1 MPYDIENKP
10 QYAEISEDT
19 YMKKRFQAAALAA
32 VMCGS
37 MLGTLPYE
45 SSAAGTIYEF
55 ENGTIHD
62 TGDNVTEAVTLT
74 GASGGKAVSL
84 LDSGDSVTLEV
95 NAPADGR
102 YTLTIRYSQPYDEAG
117 KTQNV
122 LVNGTETGQLLC
134 AYTGENA
141 FRTADISANLKKGK
155 NTVTI
160 EASWGWSYLDS
171 LTVRESAASAGMA
184 SNPVISRNVPAYSG
198 SASAASGNDAHYYT
212 SWTASGQDYLAYDL
226 SSVPAAQRKQVLAVW
241 YNGSTFDQIGSYASC
256 SAIPVDYTI
265 EVNAAAGGSYP
276 ASGWKTVKTVQD
288 NGLASRQHLIDME
301 GYNWIRIRVT
311 EGYGGEIS
319 LNFDIH
325 DASQGVSDSW
335 IFFGDSITAGSMV
348 NSYGTSYAA
357 RVSQIDSNYQPL
369 QENGG
374 IGGISSYHGSANID
388 RWLADSPVK
397 YVSIAYGTND
407 AWGNNGGADRYY
419 ESTKYM
425 IDAVLALGKV
435 PVLPTIPYATNTD
448 VNSYL
453 DLYNGK
459 IAQLYAEYGDKVLH
473 GPDFYSFFKQ
483 NPQYLSDDG
492 VHPSFEGYEA
502 MRQLWAETMYETVYT
517 KASSSLMGDVNTDGS
532 VDDADVSALQCYLLR
547 TGTLTDAQ
555 CRNADLCEDGTVNAF
570 DLAALKRNIR
580 TASDAPETPDVPET
594 PAFSAFYEAE
604 NAALS
609 GGNQIIS
616 DASAS
621 GGKAVGNFGD
631 SGDTLTFTVEIPTG
645 GSYKLILTAM
655 GLGGEKENNVLI
667 DGMPAGTFKSPGG
680 GYSEGVLRRVML
692 TAGTHTITITPAWGW
707 IQLDSLK
714 IEQDEAISD
723 AVYEVDNTLINP
735 NADANTQKL
744 FDYLCES
751 YGNVTL
757 AGQVCNDGLN
767 GDEFKTIYEVTGK
780 YPAIVG
786 LDMMDYTPS
795 RTALGARSNAVDTAI
810 SFHNSGGIVTFCWH
824 WNAPTE
830 YLLDGNDANG
840 SPRWWSGFSTSNTTF
855 DIGAVMNGSDP
866 NGKALI
872 DRDIAEIASQLHRL
886 ADAGV
891 PVLWRP
897 LHEASGGWF
906 WWGAKG
912 ADAYKKFWVYLYE
925 ELTYTYGCNN
935 LIWVW
940 NGQHADW
947 YPGDE
952 YVDVIGEDI
961 YAGERVYS
969 AQNAKFSELLEYPDT
984 NKIIA
989 LTENG
994 TVPDIDNIVAANSHW
1009 AWFGTWCGDFVM
1021 TNGKYNDKF
1030 TEADIMRKTYQSEY
1044 VITLDELPDLY

>member
-1 MPYDIENKP
+1 
-10 QYAEISEDT
+10 
-19 YMKKRFQAAALAA
+19 MKKRLQAAAIAA
-32 VMCGS
+32 VMYSS
-37 MLGTLPYE
+37 MLCIPPHSTE
-45 SSAAGTIYEF
+45 AADLTYEF

-62 TGDNVTEAVTLT
+62 TGDNVTESVSLT

-84 LDSGDSVTLEV
+84 LDSGDSVTLEI
-95 NAPADGR
+95 NAPADGS
-102 YTLTIRYSQPYDEAG
+102 YTLSIRYSQPYDEAG
-117 KTQNV
+117 KYQNV
-122 LVNGTETGQLLC
+122 LVNGAQIGQILC
-134 AYTGENA
+134 AHTGENA
-141 FRTADISANLKKGK
+141 FRTAEISANLRQGK

-171 LTVRESAASAGMA
+171 LTLVQKAQSAGMA
-184 SNPVISRNVPAYSG
+184 ANPVISRNVPAYSG
-198 SASAASGNDAHYYT
+198 SSSASSGNDAHYYSFWT
-212 SWTASGQDYLAYDL
+212 SSGQDYLAYDL
-226 SSVPAAQRKQVLAVW
+226 SSVPASQRKEVIAVW
-241 YNGSTFDQIGSYASC
+241 YNGSTFDQIGSYATC

-265 EVNAAAGGSYP
+265 EVNAASGGSYP

-288 NGLASRQHLIDME
+288 NGLASSQHLVDME
-301 GYNWIRIRVT
+301 GYNWIRINVT
-311 EGYGGEIS
+311 KGYGNEIS

-325 DASQGVSDSW
+325 DASAGVSDSW

-348 NSYGTSYAA
+348 NSYGTGYAT
-357 RVSQIDSNYQPL
+357 RVSQIDSRYFPI

-374 IGGISSYHGSANID
+374 IGGISSYHGSDNID
-388 RWLADSPVK
+388 EWLADSPVK

-419 ESTKYM
+419 TSTKYM
-425 IDAVLALGKV
+425 IDAVLAKGKI
-435 PVLPTIPYATNTD
+435 PVLPTIPYASNPD
-448 VNSYL
+448 VNAYL

-459 IAQLYAEYGDKVLH
+459 IAQLYSEYGDKLLH
-473 GPDFYSFFKQ
+473 GPDFYSFFKA
-483 NPQYLSDDG
+483 NPHYLSDDG
-492 VHPSFEGYEA
+492 VHPNFDGYEA

-517 KASSSLMGDVNTDGS
+517 KASSSAGASLKGDVNTDGI
-532 VDDADVSALQCYLLR
+532 VNAADVSALQKYILT
-547 TGTLTDAQ
+547 TGILTSAQ
-555 CRNADLCEDGTVNAF
+555 CPNADLCEDGIVDSF
-570 DLAALKRNIR
+570 DLAALKRYVR
-580 TASDAPETPDVPET
+580 TASDTPETPDIPDTPET
-594 PAFSAFYEAE
+594 PEFSAFFEAE
-604 NAALS
+604 DAKLS
-609 GGNQIIS
+609 GGNQIIN
-616 DASAS
+616 DTSAS
-621 GGKAVGNFGD
+621 GSKAVGNFGD
-631 SGDTLTFTVEIPTG
+631 SSDTLTFTVDIPTG
-645 GSYKLILTAM
+645 GSYKLILTSM

-667 DGMPAGTFKSPGG
+667 DGTPAGSFKSGG
-680 GYSEGVLRRVML
+680 GSYSETALRRVMM
-692 TAGTHTITITPAWGW
+692 TAGTHTITISPSWGW
-707 IQLDSLK
+707 IQLDCLK
-714 IEQDEAISD
+714 ITQDEAISN
-723 AVYEVDNTLINP
+723 AVYNVENKLINP
-735 NADANTQKL
+735 NADENTKKL

-751 YGNVTL
+751 YGKVTL
-757 AGQVCNDGLN
+757 SGQVCNDGLD
-767 GDEFKTIYEVTGK
+767 GDEFKAIYEVTGK

-795 RTALGARSNAVDTAI
+795 RTALGARSNAVETAI
-810 SFHNSGGIVTFCWH
+810 NFHKSGGIVTFCWH

-872 DRDIAEIASQLHRL
+872 DRDIAEIAKQLHRMG
-886 ADAGV
+886 DQGI

-925 ELTYTYGCNN
+925 ELTYTHGCNN

-952 YVDVIGEDI
+952 YVDIIGEDI

-994 TVPDIDNIVAANSHW
+994 TVFDIDNVVAANSRW

-1021 TNGKYNDKF
+1021 RNGKYNDQF
-1030 TEADIMRKTYQSEY
+1030 TEASIMKKTYQSEY

>member
-1 MPYDIENKP
+1 MR
-10 QYAEISEDT
+10 
-19 YMKKRFQAAALAA
+19 KRVQAAVLAA
-32 VMCGS
+32 VMCSS
-37 MLGTLPYE
+37 MTGWFPVET
-45 SSAAGTIYEF
+45 SAITMKYEF
-55 ENGTIHD
+55 ENGVISDSGEH
-62 TGDNVTEAVTLT
+62 VTEVVSLT
-74 GASGGKAVSL
+74 GASGGKAVNL
-84 LDSGDSVTLEV
+84 LDSGDAVTLEID
-95 NAPADGR
+95 APADGR
-102 YTLTIRYSQPYDEAG
+102 YTLSIRYSQPYDEAG
-117 KTQNV
+117 KYQNV
-122 LVNGTETGQLLC
+122 LVNGTEIGQILC
-134 AYTGENA
+134 AKTADNA
-141 FRTADISANLKKGK
+141 FQTVDLSANLKKGK
-155 NTVTI
+155 NTVTV
-160 EASWGWSYLDS
+160 EASWGWTYLDS
-171 LTVRESAASAGMA
+171 LTVQDASSAAGMLA
-184 SNPVISRNVPAYSG
+184 NPVISRNVPAYSG
-198 SASAASGNDAHYYT
+198 SASASSGNDAHYYSFWT
-212 SWTASGQDYLAYDL
+212 SSGQDYLAYDL
-226 SSVPAAQRKQVLAVW
+226 SGVPASQKKQVLAVW
-241 YNGSTFDQIGSYASC
+241 YNGSTFDQIGAYASC

-276 ASGWKTVKTVQD
+276 TSGWKTVKTVQD
-288 NGLASRQHLIDME
+288 NGLASRQHLVGME
-301 GYNWIRIRVT
+301 GYNWIRINVT
-311 EGYGGEIS
+311 ECYGGEVS

-325 DASQGVSDSW
+325 DASSGVSDSW

-348 NSYGTSYAA
+348 NSYGTGYAT
-357 RVSQIDSNYQPL
+357 RVNQMDSNYFPL

-425 IDAVLALGKV
+425 IDAVLALGKI
-435 PVLPTIPYATNTD
+435 PVLPTIPYASNTD
-448 VNSYL
+448 VNAYL

-459 IAQLYAEYGDKVLH
+459 IAQLYAEYGDKLLH
-473 GPDFYSFFKQ
+473 GPDFYSFFKA

-492 VHPSFEGYEA
+492 VHPSFDGYEA

-517 KASSSLMGDVNTDGS
+517 KAASSLQGDVNGDSS
-532 VDDADVSALQCYLLR
+532 VNDADVAALQQYLLQA
-547 TGTLTDAQ
+547 GDLAQ
-555 CRNADLCEDGTVNAF
+555 PQNADLCSDGVVNGF
-570 DLAALKRNIR
+570 DLAALKRMVR
-580 TASDAPETPDVPET
+580 TAADTPEIPDTPDT

-604 NAALS
+604 DAALA
-609 GGNQIIS
+609 GGNQIIN

-621 GGKAVGNFGD
+621 GGKAVGSFGN
-631 SGDTLTFTVEIPTG
+631 SSDTLTFTVDIPTG
-645 GSYKLILTAM
+645 GSYKLILNAM
-655 GLGGEKENNVLI
+655 GLGGEKENNILI
-667 DGMPAGTFKSPGG
+667 DGTPAGTFKSPAG
-680 GYSEGVLRRVML
+680 GYSEAVVRRVML
-692 TAGTHTITITPAWGW
+692 TAGTHTITVTPSWGW

-723 AVYEVDNTLINP
+723 AVYRVENKLINP
-735 NADANTQKL
+735 NATENTKKL
-744 FDYLCES
+744 FSYLCES
-751 YGNVTL
+751 YDKVTL
-757 AGQVCNDGLN
+757 SGQVCNDGLD
-767 GDEFKTIYEVTGK
+767 GDEFKAIYEATGK

-795 RTALGARSNAVDTAI
+795 RTALGARSYAVETAKN
-810 SFHNSGGIVTFCWH
+810 FHNSGGIVTFCWH

-866 NGKALI
+866 TGKALI
-872 DRDIAEIASQLHRL
+872 DRDIAEIAKQLHQL
-886 ADAGV
+886 EDAGI

-912 ADAYKKFWVYLYE
+912 PDAYKKFWVYLYE
-925 ELTYTYGCNN
+925 ELTYTHGCNN

-947 YPGDE
+947 YPGDA
-952 YVDVIGEDI
+952 YVDIIGEDI

-969 AQNAKFSELLEYPDT
+969 AQNAKFSELLEYPET

-994 TVPDIDNIVAANSHW
+994 TVPDIDNIVAANAHW

-1021 TNGKYNDKF
+1021 KNGKYSEQY
-1030 TEADIMRKTYQSEY
+1030 TEAAIMKKTYQSEY

>member
-1 MPYDIENKP
+1 
-10 QYAEISEDT
+10 
-19 YMKKRFQAAALAA
+19 MKKRLQAIAIAAM
-32 VMCGS
+32 VCGS
-37 MLGTLPYE
+37 MLSIPPYDTE
-45 SSAAGTIYEF
+45 AAELMYEFEKGTIY
-55 ENGTIHD
+55 N
-62 TGDNVTEAVTLT
+62 TGDNVSEPVSLT

-84 LDSGDSVTLEV
+84 LDSGDSVTLEI
-95 NAPADGR
+95 NAPADGS
-102 YTLTIRYSQPYDEAG
+102 YTLSIRYSQPYDEAG
-117 KTQNV
+117 KYQNV
-122 LVNGTETGQLLC
+122 LVNGTEIGQILC
-134 AYTGENA
+134 AYTEENA
-141 FRTADISANLKKGK
+141 FRTVGISANLKKGS

-160 EASWGWSYLDS
+160 QASWGWCYLDK
-171 LTVRESAASAGMA
+171 LTVVQNTQSAGMPA
-184 SNPVISRNVPAYSG
+184 NPVISRNVPAYSKNTT
-198 SASAASGNDAHYYT
+198 AAAAGNDAHYYT
-212 SWTASGQDYLAYDL
+212 SWTSSGQDYLAYDL
-226 SSVPAAQRKQVLAVW
+226 SSVPQSQRKQVLAVW
-241 YNGSTFDQIGSYASC
+241 YNGSTFDQIGSYATC

-265 EVNAAAGGSYP
+265 EVNAAAGGTYP
-276 ASGWKTVKTVQD
+276 ASGWKSVKTVQG
-288 NGLASRQHLIDME
+288 NGLSSRQHLIDLE
-301 GYNWIRIRVT
+301 GYNWIRINVSKC
-311 EGYGGEIS
+311 YGNEVS

-325 DASQGVSDSW
+325 DASAGISDSW

-348 NSYGTSYAA
+348 NSYGTSYAT
-357 RVSQIDSNYQPL
+357 RVNQIDSRYFPL

-388 RWLADSPVK
+388 NWLSDSPVK

-425 IDAVLALGKV
+425 IDAVLAKGKI
-435 PVLPTIPYATNTD
+435 PVVPTIPYATNQD

-453 DLYNGK
+453 DLYNAK
-459 IAQLYAEYGDKVLH
+459 IAQLYSEYGDKVLH
-473 GPDFYSFFKQ
+473 GPDFYQFFKE
-483 NPQYLSDDG
+483 NPNYLSSDG

-502 MRQLWAETMYETVYT
+502 MRQLWAETMYEAVYT
-517 KASSSLMGDVNTDGS
+517 KSSQPAESSVLGDVNTDGI
-532 VDDADVSALQCYLLR
+532 VDAADVVYLKEHLLCR
-547 TGTLTDAQ
+547 QELTTQ
-555 CRNADLCEDGTVNAF
+555 QYQNADLCSDGLVTVF
-570 DLAALKRNIR
+570 DLAALKRNLF
-580 TASDAPETPDVPET
+580 TGSDTPDLPETQE
-594 PAFSAFYEAE
+594 FSAFIEAE
-604 NAALS
+604 HAVVS
-609 GGNQIIS
+609 GANQIITDS
-616 DASAS
+616 SAS
-621 GGKAVGNFGD
+621 GGKAVGNFAD
-631 SGDTLTFTVEIPTG
+631 SSDTITFTVDIPTG
-645 GSYKLILTAM
+645 GSYKLIVTAM
-655 GLGGEKENNVLI
+655 GLGGEKENNILI
-667 DGMPAGTFKSPGG
+667 DGTPAGTFKSSGG
-680 GYSEGVLRRVML
+680 AYTDSVIRRVMM
-692 TAGTHTITITPAWGW
+692 TAGTHTITITPSWGW
-707 IQLDSLK
+707 IQVDCLK
-714 IEQDEAISD
+714 IEQDEAISNS
-723 AVYEVDNTLINP
+723 VYEVENTLINP
-735 NADANTQKL
+735 NANTNTQKL

-751 YGNVTL
+751 YGDVTL

-767 GDEFKTIYEVTGK
+767 GDEFKAIYEVTGK

-810 SFHNSGGIVTFCWH
+810 DFHQNGGIVTFCWH

-855 DIGAVMNGSDP
+855 DIAAVMNGSDP
-866 NGKALI
+866 KGKALI
-872 DRDIAEIASQLHRL
+872 DADIAEIAKQLHRME
-886 ADAGV
+886 DAGI

-925 ELTYTYGCNN
+925 ELTYTYACNN

-952 YVDVIGEDI
+952 YVDIIGEDI

-969 AQNAKFSELLEYPDT
+969 AQNAKFSELLEYSDT

-994 TVPDIDNIVAANSHW
+994 TVFDIDNVVAANSRW

-1021 TNGKYNDKF
+1021 RNGKYNDRY

>member
-1 MPYDIENKP
+1 
-10 QYAEISEDT
+10 
-19 YMKKRFQAAALAA
+19 MKKRLQAAATAA
-32 VMCGS
+32 LMCSS
-37 MLGTLPYE
+37 MLCILPHDAE
-45 SSAAGTIYEF
+45 AAGTTYEF
-55 ENGTIHD
+55 ENGTIYN
-62 TGDNVTEAVTLT
+62 TGDNATEAVSLT
-74 GASGGKAVSL
+74 GASGGKAVHL
-84 LDSGDSVTLEV
+84 TDSGDSVTLEV
-95 NAPADGR
+95 NAPAEGS
-102 YTLTIRYSQPYDEAG
+102 YTLTIRYCQPYDEFG
-117 KTQNV
+117 KYQNV
-122 LVNGTETGQLLC
+122 LVNGTEIGQLLC
-134 AYTGENA
+134 AHTGENA
-141 FRTADISANLKKGK
+141 FRTAEISANLKQGK

-160 EASWGWSYLDS
+160 ESSWGWSYLDS
-171 LTVRESAASAGMA
+171 LTVVQRSQSSGMA
-184 SNPVISRNVPAYSG
+184 SNPVISRDVPAYSKSS
-198 SASAASGNDAHYYT
+198 SASSGNDAHYYSFWT
-212 SWTASGQDYLAYDL
+212 SSGQDYLAYDL
-226 SSVPAAQRKQVLAVW
+226 SSVPASQRKEVIAIW
-241 YNGSTFDQIGSYASC
+241 YNGSTFDQIGSYATC
-256 SAIPVDYTI
+256 SAIPMDYTI
-265 EVNAAAGGSYP
+265 EVNAASGGSYP

-301 GYNWIRIRVT
+301 GYNWIRINVT
-311 EGYGGEIS
+311 EGYGNEIS

-325 DASQGVSDSW
+325 DVSAGVTDSW

-348 NSYGTSYAA
+348 NSYGTGYAT
-357 RVSQIDSNYQPL
+357 RVSRIDSRYFPI

-374 IGGISSYHGSANID
+374 IGGISSYHGSDNID
-388 RWLADSPVK
+388 KWLADSPVK

-425 IDAVLALGKV
+425 IDAVLEKGKI

-459 IAQLYAEYGDKVLH
+459 IAQLYAEYGDQILH
-473 GPDFYSFFKQ
+473 GPDFYSFFKA
-483 NPQYLSDDG
+483 NPHYLSDDG
-492 VHPSFEGYEA
+492 VHPNFDGYEA

-517 KASSSLMGDVNTDGS
+517 KSSQSAESALRGDVNLDGM
-532 VDDADVSALQCYLLR
+532 VNAVDVSALQDYILAS
-547 TGTLTDAQ
+547 GTLTAAQ
-555 CRNADLCEDGTVNAF
+555 YTNADLCSDGIVDGF
-570 DLAALKRNIR
+570 DLAALKRYVR
-580 TASDAPETPDVPET
+580 TVSETPETPEAPK
-594 PAFSAFYEAE
+594 FSAFFEAE
-604 NAALS
+604 DAKLS
-609 GGNQIIS
+609 GGNQIIN

-621 GGKAVGNFGD
+621 GGKAVGSFGD
-631 SGDTLTFTVEIPTG
+631 SSDTLTFTVDIPTG
-645 GSYKLILTAM
+645 GSYKLILTTM

-667 DGMPAGTFKSPGG
+667 DGTPAGSFKSSGG
-680 GYSEGVLRRVML
+680 TYTESVIRRVMM
-692 TAGTHTITITPAWGW
+692 TAGKHTITITPSWGW
-707 IQLDSLK
+707 IQADCLK

-723 AVYEVDNTLINP
+723 AVYEVENKLINP

-744 FDYLCES
+744 FNYLCES
-751 YGNVTL
+751 YGKVTL
-757 AGQVCNDGLN
+757 AGQVCNDGLD
-767 GDEFKTIYEVTGK
+767 GDEFKAIYEVTGK

-795 RTALGARSNAVDTAI
+795 RTALGARSNAVETAVN
-810 SFHNSGGIVTFCWH
+810 FHNSGGIVTFCWH

-866 NGKALI
+866 AGKALI
-872 DRDIAEIASQLHRL
+872 DRDIAEIAKQLHRMG
-886 ADAGV
+886 DQGI

-925 ELTYTYGCNN
+925 ELTYTHGCNN

-940 NGQHADW
+940 NGQNPDW

-969 AQNAKFSELLEYPDT
+969 AQNAKFSELLEYSGT

-1021 TNGKYNDKF
+1021 TNGRYNDRY
-1030 TEADIMRKTYQSEY
+1030 TEASVMKKTYQSEY

>member
-1 MPYDIENKP
+1 
-10 QYAEISEDT
+10 
-19 YMKKRFQAAALAA
+19 MKKRLQAAALAA
-32 VMCGS
+32 LMCSS
-37 MLGTLPYE
+37 MICAFPFGTD
-45 SSAAGTIYEF
+45 AADTVYEF
-55 ENGTIHD
+55 ENGTIYN

-102 YTLTIRYSQPYDEAG
+102 YTLAIRYSQPYDEAG
-117 KTQNV
+117 KYQNV
-122 LVNGTETGQLLC
+122 LVNGTETGQMLC
-134 AYTGENA
+134 AHTAENA
-141 FRTADISANLKKGK
+141 FRTAEVSANLKKGK

-171 LTVRESAASAGMA
+171 LTVKEASSFAGMA
-184 SNPVISRNVPAYSG
+184 ANPVISRNVPAYSG
-198 SASAASGNDAHYYT
+198 STSASSGNDAHYYSFWT
-212 SWTASGQDYLAYDL
+212 SSGQDYLAYDL
-226 SSVPAAQRKQVLAVW
+226 SSVPASQRKQVIAVW
-241 YNGSTFDQIGSYASC
+241 YNGSTFDQVGSYASC

-276 ASGWKTVKTVQD
+276 ASGWKTVKTVQG
-288 NGLASRQHLIDME
+288 NGLASRQHLVDLE
-301 GYNWIRIRVT
+301 GYNWIRINVT
-311 EGYGGEIS
+311 KGYGNEIS
-319 LNFDIH
+319 MNFDVH
-325 DASQGVSDSW
+325 DVSAGVTDSW

-348 NSYGTSYAA
+348 NSYGTGYAT
-357 RVSQIDSNYQPL
+357 RVSQIDSNYFPI

-374 IGGISSYHGSANID
+374 IGGISSYHGSDNIEE
-388 RWLADSPVK
+388 WLADSPVK

-425 IDAVLALGKV
+425 IDTVLAKGKI

-473 GPDFYSFFKQ
+473 GPDFYSFFKT

-492 VHPSFEGYEA
+492 VHPNFEGYEA

-517 KASSSLMGDVNTDGS
+517 KASSSADASLRGDVNTDGT
-532 VDDADVSALQCYLLR
+532 VDAADVAALQDYILT
-547 TGTLTDAQ
+547 TGTLTFAQ
-555 CRNADLCEDGTVNAF
+555 CGNADLCEDGIVNSF
-570 DLAALKRNIR
+570 DLAALKRYVR
-580 TASDAPETPDVPET
+580 TASDTPEPPET

-604 NAALS
+604 DAKLA
-609 GGNQIIS
+609 GGNQIINDS
-616 DASAS
+616 SAS

-631 SGDTLTFTVEIPTG
+631 SSDILTFTVDIPTG
-645 GSYKLILTAM
+645 GSYKLILNAM
-655 GLGGEKENNVLI
+655 GLGGEKENNILV
-667 DGMPAGTFKSPGG
+667 DGTPAGTFKSPSG
-680 GYSEGVLRRVML
+680 GYTEAIVRRVML
-692 TAGTHTITITPAWGW
+692 TAGKHTITVTPTWGW

-714 IEQDEAISD
+714 IEQDEVISD
-723 AVYEVDNTLINP
+723 TVYNVENKLINP
-735 NADANTQKL
+735 NATENTKKL
-744 FDYLCES
+744 FRYLCES

-757 AGQVCNDGLN
+757 SGQVCNDGLD
-767 GDEFKTIYEVTGK
+767 GDEFKAIYEATGK

-795 RTALGARSNAVDTAI
+795 RTALGANSYAVDTAI
-810 SFHNSGGIVTFCWH
+810 NFHNSGGIVTFCWH

-840 SPRWWSGFSTSNTTF
+840 SPRWWSGFSTTNTTF
-855 DIGAVMNGSDP
+855 DIAAVMNGSDP

-872 DRDIAEIASQLHRL
+872 DRDIAEIAKQLHRME
-886 ADAGV
+886 DAGI

-912 ADAYKKFWVYLYE
+912 PDAYKKFWVYLYE

-1009 AWFGTWCGDFVM
+1009 AWFGTWCGDFV
-1021 TNGKYNDKF
+1021 TKNGKYNDQY
-1030 TEADIMRKTYQSEY
+1030 TEATIMKKTYQSEY

>member
-1 MPYDIENKP
+1 
-10 QYAEISEDT
+10 
-19 YMKKRFQAAALAA
+19 MKKRSHAAAIA
-32 VMCGS
+32 VLMCSS
-37 MLGTLPYE
+37 MLIALPFGTN
-45 SSAAGTIYEF
+45 AADTVYEF
-55 ENGTIHD
+55 ENGTIYD
-62 TGDNVTEAVTLT
+62 IGDNVTSVTSLT

-95 NAPADGR
+95 SVPAEGR
-102 YTLTIRYSQPYDEAG
+102 YTISIRYSQPYDEAG
-117 KTQNV
+117 KYQNV
-122 LVNGTETGQLLC
+122 LVNGSEIGQILC
-134 AYTGENA
+134 EYTGENS
-141 FRTADISANLKKGK
+141 FKTAELSANLKQGR
-155 NTVTI
+155 NTITV
-160 EASWGWSYLDS
+160 EASWGWSYLDR
-171 LTVRESAASAGMA
+171 LTVREASVSSGMA

-198 SASAASGNDAHYYT
+198 SSSASSGNDAHYYSFWT
-212 SWTASGQDYLAYDL
+212 SSGQDYLAYDL
-226 SSVPAAQRKQVLAVW
+226 SAVPAAQRKSVLAVW

-265 EVNAAAGGSYP
+265 EVNAASGGSYP
-276 ASGWKTVKTVQD
+276 SSGWKTVKTVQD
-288 NGLASRQHLIDME
+288 NVLASRQHLIDMD
-301 GYNWIRIRVT
+301 GYNWIRINVA
-311 EGYGGEIS
+311 EGYGNEIS

-325 DASQGVSDSW
+325 DASAGVSDSW

-348 NSYGTSYAA
+348 NSYGTGYAA
-357 RVSQIDSNYQPL
+357 RVNQIDGRFFPL

-425 IDAVLALGKV
+425 IDAVLALGKI
-435 PVLPTIPYATNTD
+435 PVLPTIPYASNTD
-448 VNSYL
+448 VGSYL

-459 IAQLYAEYGDKVLH
+459 IAQLYAEYGDKLLH
-473 GPDFYSFFKQ
+473 GPDFYSFFKA

-492 VHPSFEGYEA
+492 VHPNFDGYEA
-502 MRQLWAETMYETVYT
+502 MRQLWAETMYEAVYT
-517 KASSSLMGDVNTDGS
+517 KASSSLIGDVNTDGK
-532 VDDADVSALQCYLLR
+532 VDISDISALQKYLVQA
-547 TGTLTDAQ
+547 GELTDVQ
-555 CRNADLCEDGTVNAF
+555 LQNADLSSDGSVNVF
-570 DLAALKRNIR
+570 DLAALKRYVR
-580 TASDAPETPDVPET
+580 TASETPDIPETPE
-594 PAFSAFYEAE
+594 FSAVYEAE
-604 NAALS
+604 DAKLS
-609 GGNQIIS
+609 GSNKIIE
-616 DASAS
+616 DTSAS

-631 SGDTLTFTVEIPTG
+631 SGDTLTFTADIPVG
-645 GSYKLILTAM
+645 GSYKLILSSM
-655 GLGGEKENNVLI
+655 GLGGEKENNILV
-667 DGMPAGTFKSPGG
+667 DGTPTGTFKSLGG
-680 GYSEGVLRRVML
+680 SYSEAVIRRVML
-692 TAGTHTITITPAWGW
+692 TAGTHTITVTPSWGW
-707 IQLDSLK
+707 IQLDSLR
-714 IEQDEAISD
+714 IEQDESISD
-723 AVYEVDNTLINP
+723 SVYEVENKLINP
-735 NADANTQKL
+735 NANANTQKL

-757 AGQVCNDGLN
+757 SGQVCNDGLD
-767 GDEFKTIYEVTGK
+767 GDEFKAIYEVTGK

-795 RTALGARSNAVDTAI
+795 RTALGAHSNAVETAVN
-810 SFHNSGGIVTFCWH
+810 FHNSGGIVTFCWH

-872 DRDIAEIASQLHRL
+872 DRDIAEIAKQLHRME
-886 ADAGV
+886 DAGV

-912 ADAYKKFWVYLYE
+912 ADAYKKFWVYLYD

-994 TVPDIDNIVAANSHW
+994 SVFDIDNVVAANSHW
-1009 AWFGTWCGDFVM
+1009 AWFGTWCGDFVVK
-1021 TNGKYNDKF
+1021 NGKYNDTF
-1030 TEADIMRKTYQSEY
+1030 TEASVMRKTYQSEY